1 MRTAL
6 ASFVAVLGTLTG
18 AARLGAAD
26 PALDRYGDPLPPGA
40 VARLGSLYLDPRGA
54 RNFHFAPDGKTFHA
68 AAAGPAVVQWD
79 AATGKLVRVF
89 ALPGLEASWPWV
101 SADGSTAVA
110 EQDGGVHHVVDVKT
124 GATRVVLPRLAEL
137 KHISEPFSP
146 DGR

>member
-6 ASFVAVLGTLTG
+6 ATLVVLGTLTG
-18 AARLGAAD
+18 AARLAAAD

-54 RNFHFAPDGKTFHA
+54 RNFHFAPDGQTFHA

-79 AATGKLVRVF
+79 AATGKLLRVF

-101 SADGSTAVA
+101 SADGYAGTRTRPGTPGAALDSRHDGCRRATVA
-110 EQDGGVHHVVDVKT
+110 GC
-124 GATRVVLPRLAEL
+124 R
-137 KHISEPFSP
+137 
-146 DGR
+146 